1 MPASK
6 SQRIAGWVLTVLIAI
21 FLIGPSAIIGKFID
35 WEGKEQMFQ
44 KMGFTFDLMFK
55 IGILEV
61 ILAILLLIPTTTFV
75 AAILLTGYL
84 GGAVVTHLRVGEPI
98 FMPIIMGV
106 VMWIGLALRFPQ
118 IWSLSIGNS
127 PARSTQEKTSN

>member
-1 MPASK
+1 
-6 SQRIAGWVLTVLIAI
+6 
-21 FLIGPSAIIGKFID
+21 
-35 WEGKEQMFQ
+35 MFQ
-44 KMGFTFDLMFK
+44 LPCLINEAETLLDLGMARVVPITNGRIGGQDKAGAGIK

-61 ILAILLLIPTTTFV
+61 ILAILLLVPATTFL

-98 FMPIIMGV
+98 FMPIIMGI

-118 IWSLSIGNS
+118 IWRLSIGNS
-127 PARSTQEKTSN
+127 PAGSAQEKTSN